1 MRLVVLGSGTSFGI
15 PQIGCACAVC
25 RSTDPRDRRTR
36 VSALVESDA
45 GARILIDTPPELRL
59 QLVGAGVE
67 TIEGVLYTHDH
78 ADHVMGIDDLRAMSV
93 RQGPLPVY
101 GPPDTLARLRQRF
114 DYIFDS
120 SVPFEPRTPRP
131 QLATVPLGPGEEVTV
146 AGMRVRSIPLEHGN
160 ARVYGYRIER
170 VGYVTDAK
178 SIPESAV
185 AALRGVEV
193 LVLNALFEQ
202 PHPSHLSIPE
212 AIDIAR
218 AVGASRT
225 LLTHLT
231 HKTGH
236 ASLVARLPHGVEPA
250 YDGLTITL

>member
-1 MRLVVLGSGTSFGI
+1 
-15 PQIGCACAVC
+15 
-25 RSTDPRDRRTR
+25 
-36 VSALVESDA
+36 
-45 GARILIDTPPELRL
+45 
-59 QLVGAGVE
+59 
-67 TIEGVLYTHDH
+67 
-78 ADHVMGIDDLRAMSV
+78 
-93 RQGPLPVY
+93 
-101 GPPDTLARLRQRF
+101 
-114 DYIFDS
+114 
-120 SVPFEPRTPRP
+120 
-131 QLATVPLGPGEEVTV
+131 
-146 AGMRVRSIPLEHGN
+146 MRVRSIPLEHGN
-160 ARVYGYRIER
+160 THVYGYRIER

-178 SIPESAV
+178 SIPESAI